1 MMVSTKGRYALRVMI
16 ELAQR
21 DGDDYV
27 PLKELAQRQGIS
39 DKYLEA
45 IVKLL
50 VKGGLVAGARGKGG
64 GYRLSRAPEAYTV
77 LSILERIEGKLAPVS
92 CLEQE
97 PVRCSRA
104 PDCATLP
111 LWEGLHARIEAYLGS
126 VTLRDLMER
135 RMPGQTGGEG
145 PGF

>member
-64 GYRLSRAPEAYTV
+64 GYRLAREPRDYTV
-77 LSILERIEGKLAPVS
+77 REILQLPEGSLAPVA
-92 CLEQE
+92 CLESGF
-97 PVRCSRA
+97 PPCSRA
-104 PDCATLP
+104 ESCPTLP
-111 LWEGLHARIEAYLGS
+111 MWQGLAARINAYLEGI
-126 VTLRDLMER
+126 TLEMLANPER
-135 RMPGQTGGEG
+135 KK
-145 PGF
+145 

>member
-64 GYRLSRAPEAYTV
+64 GYRLAREPRDYTV
-77 LSILERIEGKLAPVS
+77 REILQLTEGSLAPVA
-92 CLEQE
+92 CLESGS
-97 PVRCSRA
+97 PPCSRA
-104 PDCATLP
+104 ESCPTLP
-111 LWEGLHARIEAYLGS
+111 MWQGLAARINAYLEGI
-126 VTLRDLMER
+126 TLEMLANPER
-135 RMPGQTGGEG
+135 KK
-145 PGF
+145 

>member
-1 MMVSTKGRYALRVMI
+1 MLISTKGRYALRVMVD
-16 ELAQR
+16 LAEQDPER
-21 DGDDYV
+21 FVRLQEIAD
-27 PLKELAQRQGIS
+27 RQGIS
-39 DKYLEA
+39 EKYLEG
-45 IVKLL
+45 IV
-50 VKGGLVAGARGKGG
+50 VK
-64 GYRLSRAPEAYTV
+64 LSRAPEAYTV